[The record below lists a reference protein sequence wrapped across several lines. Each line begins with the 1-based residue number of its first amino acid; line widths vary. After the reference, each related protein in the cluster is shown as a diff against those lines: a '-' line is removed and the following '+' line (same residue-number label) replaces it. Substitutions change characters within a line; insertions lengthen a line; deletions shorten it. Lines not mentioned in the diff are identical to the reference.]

1 VEVFAG
7 VSGIKVYELRDA
19 LPRAWTVHNVIA
31 AASKR
36 DIAAHIQN
44 PDFDFRTTA
53 AMTGTP
59 PVLTSCQD
67 DPAPRWLAR
76 SANTMEWEVTMSCRG
91 MLVVSDTWAPGWKAT
106 VDRLPVEVHEVY
118 GMLRGVVV
126 PEGTHKVRMSYAPKS
141 VFVGAWLTLL
151 GLMMP
156 LLVSRGEQGASRQ

>member
-1 VEVFAG
+1 
-7 VSGIKVYELRDA
+7 
-19 LPRAWTVHNVIA
+19 
-31 AASKR
+31 
-36 DIAAHIQN
+36 
-44 PDFDFRTTA
+44 
-53 AMTGTP
+53 
-59 PVLTSCQD
+59 
-67 DPAPRWLAR
+67 
-76 SANTMEWEVTMSCRG
+76 MEWEVTMSCRG

-141 VFVGAWLTLL
+141 VFVGAWFTLL